1 MSFTLQFG
9 SIIRYESTLVIA
21 EHNNENLLP
30 ITCNTLTAAKK
41 IGGDVTVLVAG
52 TKCDTV
58 AQKVCKAKGISK
70 ILLADS
76 DAFKGFT
83 AESLTP
89 LILKLHNEHKFTHIL
104 SGASAFSKALLPR
117 VSMQHIFP
125 RVYYVSTTYIYVL
138 FVLYLISIYIF
149 LI

>member
-1 MSFTLQFG
+1 MCCLQFG
-9 SIIRYESTLVIA
+9 SLIRYESTLVIA

-58 AQKVCKAKGISK
+58 AQKVSKAKGVSK

-89 LILKLHNEHKFTHIL
+89 LIFKLHNEHKFTHIL
-104 SGASAFSKALLPR
+104 SGASAFGKALLPR
-117 VSMQHIFP
+117 VSMH
-125 RVYYVSTTYIYVL
+125 TY
-138 FVLYLISIYIF
+138 FQ
-149 LI
+149 

>member
-1 MSFTLQFG
+1 M
-9 SIIRYESTLVIA
+9 IRYESTLVIA

-41 IGGDVTVLVAG
+41 IGGDVTVLIAG

-58 AQKVCKAKGISK
+58 AQNACKAKGVSK

-89 LILKLHNEHKFTHIL
+89 LVLKLYNEHKFTHIL
-104 SGASAFSKALLPR
+104 AGASAFGKALLPR
-117 VSMQHIFP
+117 VSAQHIFP
-125 RVYYVSTTYIYVL
+125 RVYQLNIFIFY
-138 FVLYLISIYIF
+138 FVLIYFIN
-149 LI
+149 LYKHI

>member
-1 MSFTLQFG
+1 M
-9 SIIRYESTLVIA
+9 IRYESTLVIA

-41 IGGDVTVLVAG
+41 IGGDVTVLIAG

-58 AQKVCKAKGISK
+58 AQNACKAGGVSK
-70 ILLADS
+70 VLLADS

-89 LILKLHNEHKFTHIL
+89 LILKLYNEHKFTHIL
-104 SGASAFSKALLPR
+104 AGASAFGKALLPR
-117 VSMQHIFP
+117 VSAHISKSVLCFN
-125 RVYYVSTTYIYVL
+125 YIY
-138 FVLYLISIYIF
+138 LYLF
-149 LI
+149 LY